1 MSRFPACCNGCLIDV
16 MAKQVNDDAYWS
28 HGDDTEPVSFVPGVD
43 VDNNFKKFIS
53 DQNTKR
59 RLRVENVVSSLISIV
74 LTHLKKAVAIRTT
87 CGSLN
92 LKLYLTAFCNM
103 TVTHGESAVGLVET
117 K

>member
-1 MSRFPACCNGCLIDV
+1 

-74 LTHLKKAVAIRTT
+74 LTHLKK
-87 CGSLN
+87 GSGYKNHLRIFKFEA
-92 LKLYLTAFCNM
+92 LFDRLL
-103 TVTHGESAVGLVET
+103 
-117 K
+117 